1 MENVEKG
8 TPSLPTE
15 PGCTKRTSHARI
27 VKGMRELPETMTEA
41 RASFAI
47 SHSLSV
53 VVFSSKLQMAVS
65 DESPVI
71 RMLFPA
77 TKTRSEVGRVRKN
90 FLVFFDCLFR
100 D

>member
-1 MENVEKG
+1 M
-8 TPSLPTE
+8 
-15 PGCTKRTSHARI
+15 
-27 VKGMRELPETMTEA
+27 KGMRELLDTMTEA
-41 RASFAI
+41 WASFAI

-53 VVFSSKLQMAVS
+53 VVFSSKLPMAAF
-65 DESPVI
+65 DEPPVI

-90 FLVFFDCLFR
+90 FLVFFDYLFR